1 MNKYLGRGNYKLV
14 GELRVLKRLLILSV
28 PPPGRSPYSVPPNS
42 LLGSKPPPIP
52 LRRRRTPYF
61 SLYPHTTNSIS
72 STSPT
77 SFFQLLSHIAAIS
90 DIVLFETSPD
100 HTSEDKH
107 FVVFTE
113 LSLHVCASVVRLPTG
128 LCNSRVLMRDRKVI
142 AMWDFRSW
150 GLARL

>member
-1 MNKYLGRGNYKLV
+1 MNKYFGRGIYKLV
-14 GELRVLKRLLILSV
+14 GELRMLERLLILSV
-28 PPPGRSPYSVPPNS
+28 PPPGRSLTLCHQTLS
-42 LLGSKPPPIP
+42 LAAKLPPIL

-128 LCNSRVLMRDRKVI
+128 LCNNQVLMRDREVI
-142 AMWDFRSW
+142 AMWGFRS
-150 GLARL
+150 